1 LFPYSIGV
9 GVEITREHDCE
20 VIRSLITM
28 IKRSLFRES
37 PDYYVE
43 DLDFEEVDLVEVTH
57 KESHEIYV
65 SILNTGYGA
74 DRMRMVD
81 VGVLLS
87 NYPNPRPTV
96 RILKTTVTLSSKSK
110 TILSPK

>member
-1 LFPYSIGV
+1 MLAE
-9 GVEITREHDCE
+9 EITNG
-20 VIRSLITM
+20 
-28 IKRSLFRES
+28 
-37 PDYYVE
+37 
-43 DLDFEEVDLVEVTH
+43 EEVVDSRRDDRKRVNVDPGDLVEVTH
-57 KESHEIYV
+57 KENHEIYV

-74 DRMRMVD
+74 NRMQMVD